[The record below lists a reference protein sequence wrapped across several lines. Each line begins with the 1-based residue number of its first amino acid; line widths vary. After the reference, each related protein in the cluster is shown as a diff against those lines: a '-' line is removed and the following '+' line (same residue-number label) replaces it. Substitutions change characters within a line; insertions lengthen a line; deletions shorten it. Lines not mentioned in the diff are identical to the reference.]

1 MKTMLI
7 WEKLQSIT
15 QYIFQARDFPLSS
28 SSPPPH
34 PLTVTWPNQQYKG
47 EIHVMK
53 RREMQKQMAEVV
65 IL

>member
-28 SSPPPH
+28 PR
-34 PLTVTWPNQQYKG
+34 LTVTWSNQQYKG
-47 EIHVMK
+47 EVHVMK

>member
-28 SSPPPH
+28 SPPPPPSQLH
-34 PLTVTWPNQQYKG
+34 GQINNIKERY
-47 EIHVMK
+47 M
-53 RREMQKQMAEVV
+53 
-65 IL
+65 

>member
-15 QYIFQARDFPLSS
+15 QYIFQARDVPL
-28 SSPPPH
+28 SSPPPPP

-47 EIHVMK
+47 EIHVLK

>member
-28 SSPPPH
+28 PPP
-34 PLTVTWPNQQYKG
+34 PSLTVTWPNQQYKG
-47 EIHVMK
+47 EVHVMK